1 MRNEVKKMK
10 MFERIR
16 THISDNG
23 ILLKKVA
30 ERAGIE
36 QKKFYRL
43 VNGKTEMSVEEYETI
58 CRKGLGIEP
67 SYFFAR
73 KFSVS
78 EKSA

>member
-1 MRNEVKKMK
+1 ME
-10 MFERIR
+10 MFRRIR
-16 THISDNG
+16 SHIDDNG

-30 ERAGIE
+30 ERSAIE

-43 VNGKTEMSVEEYETI
+43 VNGKTEMSIDEYEVI

-73 KFSVS
+73 KFSEN
-78 EKSA
+78 EKTA